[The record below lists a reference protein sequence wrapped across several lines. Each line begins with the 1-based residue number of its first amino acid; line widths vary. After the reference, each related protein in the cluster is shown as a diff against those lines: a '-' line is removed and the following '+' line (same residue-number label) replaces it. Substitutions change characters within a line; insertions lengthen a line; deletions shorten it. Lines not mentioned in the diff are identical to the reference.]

1 MAGRVLVVGSVNI
14 DLVVTAERL
23 PAAGETVSGGRFAR
37 HQGGKGGNQ
46 AVAAARLGARV
57 AFVGAVGGDAFGHDA
72 RAALGAEG
80 IDTHELRTLPAEA
93 TGVALIVVATGG
105 DNLIAVASGANLAV
119 EVPAVREALQHLAP
133 EAGDVVLVG
142 HEIPTAAAREA
153 LTAARER
160 GATTI
165 FNPAPAEG
173 LDRATLGLASV
184 ITPNGH
190 ELSVLVAADARRAG
204 HYRPPADTLAAARS
218 LIERS
223 SEGEGLAAI
232 LVSLG
237 AAGALL
243 VRRDAAPL
251 EIAAPTTAAVD
262 TVGAGDALN
271 GALAAALVAGRTLE
285 DAAHEAVVAASLS
298 TVRAGAREGM
308 PTRAELDA
316 ALRKGAG

>member
-1 MAGRVLVVGSVNI
+1 MAGRVIVVGSVNV
-14 DLVVTAERL
+14 DLVVTADRL
-23 PAAGETVSGGRFAR
+23 PARGETVTGGQFAR

-57 AFVGAVGGDAFGHDA
+57 AFVGAIGGDAFGEEA
-72 RAALGAEG
+72 RAALEAEG
-80 IDTHELRTLPAEA
+80 IDTRELRTLPAEA
-93 TGVALIVVATGG
+93 TGVAVIVVAAGG
-105 DNLIAVASGANLAV
+105 DNLIAVAPGANAAV
-119 EVPAVREALQHLAP
+119 ATPTVREALERLAP

-142 HEIPTAAAREA
+142 HEIPTVAAREA
-153 LTAARER
+153 LTAAGQR
-160 GATTI
+160 GATTL

-173 LDRATLGLASV
+173 LDRATLGLASL
-184 ITPNGH
+184 ITPNRH
-190 ELSVLVAADARRAG
+190 ELEVLVAADARRAG
-204 HYRPPADTLAAARS
+204 SYLAPADTLAAAQS
-218 LIERS
+218 FIDRS

-243 VRRDAAPL
+243 VRRDADPL
-251 EIAAPTTAAVD
+251 EIAAPTTSALD

-271 GALAAALVAGRTLE
+271 GALAAALASGRTLE
-285 DAAHEAVVAASLS
+285 DAAREAVVAASLS

-316 ALRKGAG
+316 ALR